1 MSAAN
6 RPAALAEMAQQPNVL
21 GLNLPLT
28 IMALLLTGQNRLDG
42 SESAITSMTT
52 ATKRQPS
59 LRFRGGSFMALIL
72 RPVMPIDG
80 WLTELDKWLSRSPEF
95 FHGKSV
101 VMDVSGLSLKK
112 REFVDLTAKLKD
124 RGIRI
129 LGMQG
134 AHPSWNDIGLPPLL
148 SASRSAESLEAPGA
162 APSQPLPPA
171 ALISSLVIDEP
182 VRSGQSIVHDGD
194 VTIIGSVASG
204 AEIVASGSIHV
215 YGALRGRVLAG
226 SQGNPKARI
235 FCRRLEA
242 ELMAID
248 GYYLV
253 ADELDGRLRNT
264 CIHAWLEDAEL
275 KIATLD

>member
-1 MSAAN
+1 
-6 RPAALAEMAQQPNVL
+6 
-21 GLNLPLT
+21 
-28 IMALLLTGQNRLDG
+28 
-42 SESAITSMTT
+42 
-52 ATKRQPS
+52 
-59 LRFRGGSFMALIL
+59 MALIL

-101 VMDVSGLSLKK
+101 VMDVSGLSLTK

-124 RGIRI
+124 RGIHI

-148 SASRSAESLEAPGA
+148 TASRSAESLEAAG
-162 APSQPLPPA
+162 APSQPA
-171 ALISSLVIDEP
+171 ASATLISSLVIDEP
-182 VRSGQSIVHDGD
+182 VRSGQSIVHEGD

-248 GYYLV
+248 GYYVV

-264 CIHAWLEDAEL
+264 CIHAWLENAEL